1 MLALDPNQI
10 DLWFVF
16 FDDIQD
22 EHLLDQYRRLLT
34 EEERHQS
41 QRFYFPKDQRRYLIT
56 RALVRTVL
64 SRYIP
69 ITPKEWTFTT
79 NAYGKPEIANDSNI
93 ARKLSFNVSH
103 TQSLIVLGITYE
115 CNLGVDTENVRI
127 RKAPLEIASHFFSPD
142 EAEALHALPLEMQRD
157 RFYQYWTLKEAYI
170 KARGMGLSIPLDQFS
185 FRLQSTDIQLSI
197 DSQLNDVASRWRFWQ
212 FGLSTDYLTAVCA
225 EVSANSDPQLRLRKI
240 VPLAD
245 EEWLDYS
252 PICYQ
257 Q

>member
-1 MLALDPNQI
+1 MLELDPNQI

-22 EHLLDQYRRLLT
+22 EHLLEQYRRLLT
-34 EEERHQS
+34 EEERHRQ

-64 SRYIP
+64 SRYAP
-69 ITPKEWTFTT
+69 IAPKEWTFST

-103 TQSLIVLGITYE
+103 TQSLIVLGITYGR
-115 CNLGVDTENVRI
+115 NLGVDTENIRI
-127 RKAPLEIASHFFSPD
+127 RKAPLEIARHFFSPA
-142 EAEALHALPLEMQRD
+142 EAEALYALPLDMQHD

-185 FRLQSTDIQLSI
+185 FRLQGADIQLSI
-197 DSQLNDVASRWRFWQ
+197 DSRLNDEASRWRFWQ
-212 FGLSTDYLTAVCA
+212 FGLSAGYLTAICA
-225 EVSANSDPQLRLRKI
+225 EVSGNSNLRLRLRKI
-240 VPLAD
+240 VPLGD
-245 EEWLDYS
+245 EEGLECV
-252 PICYQ
+252 PVCY
-257 Q
+257 

>member
-1 MLALDPNQI
+1 MLALDPDQI

-34 EEERHQS
+34 EEEQHRE
-41 QRFYFPKDQRRYLIT
+41 QRFYFAKDQRRYRIT

-64 SRYIP
+64 SRYAP
-69 ITPKEWTFTT
+69 ITPKEWVFAT

-93 ARKLSFNVSH
+93 AKKLSFNVSH
-103 TQSLIVLGITYE
+103 TQSLIVLGITYR
-115 CNLGVDTENVRI
+115 CSLGVDTENIRI

-142 EAEALHALPLEMQRD
+142 EAAALYALPLEMQRD

-185 FRLQSTDIQLSI
+185 FRLQGTDIQLSI
-197 DSQLNDVASRWRFWQ
+197 NPQLNDVASRWRFWQ
-212 FGLSTDYLTAVCA
+212 FGLSTGYLTAVCA
-225 EVSANSDPQLRLRKI
+225 ELPANSEPKLVLRKI
-240 VPLAD
+240 VPLGD
-245 EEWLDYS
+245 EEELDYS